1 MPHTNN
7 NKLMSILMST
17 TPRKGQTS
25 NIEISIIHILSID
38 TFSTHSNFLAISLL
52 LFVCGIYFSFL
63 LGLLY
68 AKYYSSEVML
78 LKASKR
84 RSGLIQNM
92 FLLLI
97 FLV

>member
-38 TFSTHSNFLAISLL
+38 TFSTHSNFLAISFGKQSILPPDTL
-52 LFVCGIYFSFL
+52 DSFHL
-63 LGLLY
+63 AY
-68 AKYYSSEVML
+68 ML
-78 LKASKR
+78 QVK
-84 RSGLIQNM
+84 I
-92 FLLLI
+92 
-97 FLV
+97 